1 MFPSTNALLIGV
13 LFLCGLEETVP
24 SQYGYCTGRQCF
36 AIFHEPK
43 DFLGAR
49 TSCQNGNGELFQL
62 KPDHLHHLE
71 PLLRSGAGAGS
82 GTYWLEERAGPRGN
96 QESAT
101 APQNCSSISASTGL
115 TVTPCNK
122 NLDGF
127 LCQFTSEEGNNCG
140 ILREDA
146 GLRVSYAAF
155 GGFDVMDSKTFQPGT
170 VAVTDDDVNGKYP
183 HSKHICFSSRWMPAP
198 WSCDVLNGGC
208 EHSCGGRTPSC
219 ACPAGQILHANN
231 ISCVSEECEGEN
243 PCTGEHE
250 RCVIT
255 PGGHECRCKYDFE
268 KQDGV
273 CVNNTICKK
282 CEHMLC
288 DEVNGVFQCACRK
301 GFRVSPRDPTK
312 CDRDCRERD
321 CTASCLPDPKNK
333 TSEEQQCFCP
343 HGYILEL
350 LDSTPMCHDI
360 DECMN
365 ERQCDQKCEN
375 TYGNYRCSCR
385 EGFTLLKEHKCVA
398 IEEEDEEDGSGTTPL
413 YPTPVG
419 IHPGVPSY
427 VKTGSVLGITVFI
440 LSCAVLVFF
449 VAHNMAKRCG
459 KVDLPPLKHPDL
471 NTFYLQQVTTET
483 YKRLPIDK

>member
-1 MFPSTNALLIGV
+1 MMFPSTHALLIGV
-13 LFLCGLEETVP
+13 VFLCGLEETLP
-24 SQYGYCTGRQCF
+24 SPYGYCTGKHCV
-36 AIFHEPK
+36 AIFREPE
-43 DFLGAR
+43 DFWGAQE
-49 TSCQNGNGELFQL
+49 SCKNRNGDVFQL
-62 KPDHLHHLE
+62 KPDHVDHLNR
-71 PLLRSGAGAGS
+71 LLPRAVSGS
-82 GTYWLEERAGPRGN
+82 YWLEERAGPRGN
-96 QESAT
+96 EESASG
-101 APQNCSSISASTGL
+101 PPNCSSISEAMQMNM
-115 TVTPCNK
+115 TPCNN

-127 LCQFTSEEGNNCG
+127 LCQFTSKEEDNCG
-140 ILREDA
+140 SLREDES
-146 GLRVSYAAF
+146 LRVRYAAS
-155 GGFDVMDSKTFQPGT
+155 GGFDVMDSETFQPGT
-170 VAVTDDDVNGKYP
+170 IAVTGDVDGRYP
-183 HSKHICFSSRWMPAP
+183 DSKHICSFSRWMPAP
-198 WSCDVLNGGC
+198 WSCDVFNGGC
-208 EHSCGGRTPSC
+208 EHRCSGRTHSC
-219 ACPAGQILHANN
+219 ACPAGQILHPNN
-231 ISCVSEECEGEN
+231 ISCVSEECEAESA
-243 PCTGEHE
+243 CTGEHE

-255 PGGHECRCKYDFE
+255 PRGSECRCKHDFE
-268 KQDGV
+268 KLDGV

-288 DEVNGVFQCACRK
+288 DSVDGVFRCACRK

-321 CTASCLPDPKNK
+321 CTATCLPVPENK

-343 HGYILEL
+343 LGYILDL
-350 LDSTPMCHDI
+350 SNSTPICTDI
-360 DECMN
+360 NECMN
-365 ERQCDQKCEN
+365 ERQCDQRCEN
-375 TYGNYRCSCR
+375 TYGDYRCSCR

-459 KVDLPPLKHPDL
+459 RVDLPPLKHPDL